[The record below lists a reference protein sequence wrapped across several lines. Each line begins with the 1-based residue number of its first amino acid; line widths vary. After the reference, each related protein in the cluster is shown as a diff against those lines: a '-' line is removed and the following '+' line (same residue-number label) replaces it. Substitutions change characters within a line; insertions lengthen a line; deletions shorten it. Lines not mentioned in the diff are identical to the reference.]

1 MNTDKKVFNKLFST
15 EKVELASEKFEF
27 GVVQDLI
34 KIRQDASDS
43 FNAGFD
49 LVANAKAKST
59 PLIKN
64 TISLTNNFLSK
75 LSETKKIADNLGIE
89 MPKEF
94 AGEEKRANELL
105 AEAKTALA
113 ILDKLSF

>member
-1 MNTDKKVFNKLFST
+1 MNTENKVFKKLFSS

-34 KIRQDASDS
+34 KVRQDASDS
-43 FNAGFD
+43 FVAGFD
-49 LVANAKAKST
+49 LVSNARAKAT

-64 TISLTNNFLSK
+64 SISLANNFLSK
-75 LSETKKIADNLGIE
+75 LSETKKIADNLGID

-105 AEAKTALA
+105 VEAKAAIA